1 MDEVT
6 VHKNMFERRIS
17 ARYVRFNP
25 RSWRTLGQICMR
37 VEIYLCQVYQGKF
50 LKMNLFDPSI
60 IDDNTTNRSY
70 KNLTLNISS

>member
-50 LKMNLFDPSI
+50 LKLNLLDPTITIRCRVVDYSLI
-60 IDDNTTNRSY
+60 E
-70 KNLTLNISS
+70 NLA